1 MQYSSFKTLLILLGL
16 FLGFNFFISFLATE
30 TIPYLGY
37 YSYPEMLERWDLPF
51 FVERFAGFDGLH
63 YIKIALEGYE
73 RNATAF
79 LPVFPLL
86 MRFGTLLSGF
96 SPIIVGMS
104 ISITALFIT
113 LMLLPRYLKLLDF
126 DSQQIYWALLFFL
139 FFPTSFFLQGVY
151 TEGVF
156 IVLLVAT
163 LYASKKKNYALATL
177 FGYFMGLSRITGFFL
192 ASLLFLEIIE
202 QVKFTRDI
210 PRYIQSIIK
219 SLSVPKVLATIAP
232 LLGFGTFM
240 AYLWLTTGDP
250 LRLAHSQ
257 VDFNQ
262 NRSTSFVFPLQVV
275 WRYLKIFY
283 TADWNFQYFIAT
295 VEFVLTSMVVLIL
308 SYDAWQIYKKRY
320 THLFTRAGLT
330 IFAWMSILLPISTG
344 TLLSMP
350 RFILPLLT
358 VFIVLA
364 ELPKKWVKAS
374 ILIFL
379 LILHTVLLMAFIQ
392 GYFVS

>member
-1 MQYSSFKTLLILLGL
+1 MKITTKTIIALLFI
-16 FLGFNFFISFLATE
+16 FLIFNFFISFLATE

-79 LPVFPLL
+79 LPMFPLL
-86 MRFGTLLSGF
+86 MRFGTMLTGF

-104 ISITALFIT
+104 ISIAALFVT
-113 LMLLPRYLKLLDF
+113 LMMLPGYLTLLDIEPKR
-126 DSQQIYWALLFFL
+126 IYWTLLFFL

-156 IVLLVAT
+156 IALLVAT
-163 LYASKKKNYALATL
+163 LYMSKKKQYLWAAL

-192 ASLLFLEIIE
+192 STLIFLELIE
-202 QVKFTRDI
+202 NIQFTKDWKK
-210 PRYIQSIIK
+210 YAFAFFK
-219 SLSVPKVLATIAP
+219 SLTFPKILAAIAP

-262 NRSTSFVFPLQVV
+262 NRSTSFVFPLQVA

-283 TADWNFQYFIAT
+283 TADWNFQYFIAV
-295 VEFVLTSMVVLIL
+295 VEFTLTSGVGVIL
-308 SYDAWQIYKKRY
+308 TYDAWQIYKKKY
-320 THLFTRAGLT
+320 THLFTRAGLN

-350 RFILPLLT
+350 RFVLPLFT
-358 VFIVLA
+358 VFMVLA
-364 ELPKKWVKAS
+364 EVPKKWVKIT
-374 ILIFL
+374 ILIAF
-379 LILHTVLLMAFIQ
+379 LILHTILLMAFIQ

>member
-163 LYASKKKNYALATL
+163 LYASKKKNYVLTAL

>member
-126 DSQQIYWALLFFL
+126 DSQQIYWTLLFFL

-163 LYASKKKNYALATL
+163 LYASKKKNYVLTAL
-177 FGYFMGLSRITGFFL
+177 FGYFMGLTRITGFFL

>member
-86 MRFGTLLSGF
+86 MRFGTLLTGL

-104 ISITALFIT
+104 ISISALSIT
-113 LMLLPRYLKLLDF
+113 LMLLPRYLKLLDIN
-126 DSQQIYWALLFFL
+126 SQRIYWVLLFFL

-151 TEGVF
+151 TESIF
-156 IVLLVAT
+156 IMFLVAT
-163 LYASKKKNYALATL
+163 LYMAKKRSWMWAAL
-177 FGYFMGLSRITGFFL
+177 FGYFAGLSRITGFFL
-192 ASLLFLEIIE
+192 GSLLFLEIIE
-202 QVKFTRDI
+202 QVKSTRDI
-210 PRYIQSIIK
+210 PRYIQSIVK
-219 SLSVPKVLATIAP
+219 SLSVPKVLAIIAP

-240 AYLWLTTGDP
+240 AYLWVTTGDP

-308 SYDAWQIYKKRY
+308 SYDAWQIYKKKY
-320 THLFTRAGLT
+320 THLFTRAGLN

-374 ILIFL
+374 ILIFF
-379 LILHTVLLMAFIQ
+379 LILHAVLLMAFIQ

>member
-1 MQYSSFKTLLILLGL
+1 
-16 FLGFNFFISFLATE
+16 
-30 TIPYLGY
+30 
-37 YSYPEMLERWDLPF
+37 
-51 FVERFAGFDGLH
+51 
-63 YIKIALEGYE
+63 
-73 RNATAF
+73 
-79 LPVFPLL
+79 
-86 MRFGTLLSGF
+86 
-96 SPIIVGMS
+96 
-104 ISITALFIT
+104 
-113 LMLLPRYLKLLDF
+113 
-126 DSQQIYWALLFFL
+126 
-139 FFPTSFFLQGVY
+139 
-151 TEGVF
+151 
-156 IVLLVAT
+156 
-163 LYASKKKNYALATL
+163 
-177 FGYFMGLSRITGFFL
+177 
-192 ASLLFLEIIE
+192 
-202 QVKFTRDI
+202 
-210 PRYIQSIIK
+210 
-219 SLSVPKVLATIAP
+219 
-232 LLGFGTFM
+232 M

-374 ILIFL
+374 ILIFF

>member
-113 LMLLPRYLKLLDF
+113 LMLLPRYLKLLDIN
-126 DSQQIYWALLFFL
+126 SQQIYWTLLFFL

-210 PRYIQSIIK
+210 PRYIQSIVK
-219 SLSVPKVLATIAP
+219 SLSLPKVLATIAP

-240 AYLWLTTGDP
+240 AYLWVTTGDP

-257 VDFNQ
+257 GDFNQ

-374 ILIFL
+374 ILIFF

>member
-86 MRFGTLLSGF
+86 MRFGTLLTGL

-126 DSQQIYWALLFFL
+126 DSQQIYWTLLFFL

-320 THLFTRAGLT
+320 THLFTRACLT

-358 VFIVLA
+358 VFIILA

-374 ILIFL
+374 ILIFF

>member
-86 MRFGTLLSGF
+86 MRFGTLLTGL

-126 DSQQIYWALLFFL
+126 DSQQIYWTLLFFL

-358 VFIVLA
+358 VFIILA

-374 ILIFL
+374 ILIFF
-379 LILHTVLLMAFIQ
+379 LILHAVLLMAFIQ

>member
-37 YSYPEMLERWDLPF
+37 YSYPEMLERWDVPF

-86 MRFGTLLSGF
+86 MRFGTLLTGL

-113 LMLLPRYLKLLDF
+113 LMLLPRYLKLLDIN
-126 DSQQIYWALLFFL
+126 SQQIYWTLLFFL

-163 LYASKKKNYALATL
+163 LYASKKKNYVLTAL
-177 FGYFMGLSRITGFFL
+177 FGYFMGLTRITGFFL

-358 VFIVLA
+358 VFIILA

-374 ILIFL
+374 ILIFF
-379 LILHTVLLMAFIQ
+379 LILHAVLLMAFIQ